1 MRSGDDALLQLARGA
16 LLADDPADSVLA
28 AVLDLDDPQ
37 QRRFGDYELLQRLGR
52 GGMGEVFRARQLSL
66 QREVALKVI
75 AGLGEDAADIAR
87 FLGEARA
94 AAQLHHPHIVPV
106 YEVGLIGDVHFF
118 SMPLAASTLAAK
130 LAGRPLAAGAAL
142 ELMLELAGAV
152 GYAHSLGLLH
162 LDLKP
167 DNVLLDEQ
175 GRAQI
180 ADFGLARAFDP
191 QRLAPAQEISGTP
204 AYMAPEQRD
213 PALGPLGPA
222 SDVYALGAMLLQ
234 FLSGRLPDVA
244 ERSAALAALDA
255 DLAAICRHCLHEEPR
270 RRYAS
275 VAAFAADLARARDGN
290 AVSVRPRRWPERAW
304 RGLRRHPALSLAVAA
319 ALLALCGGL
328 AATAWQWQR
337 AQAALATA
345 ESARQQSSARAE
357 RLRQLAGLMA
367 ASFPS
372 GSASEAQRRSGAE
385 AAMAWLK
392 RETTD
397 PAAQRELLDAFGQA
411 LRSAGKEDAVETLL
425 AEIIRQLGQDYR
437 REQLQQLIIRH
448 DRDSLI
454 AAVLLSSTQP
464 EHAALAAQAR
474 AQLRQEHAGDVATL
488 YALALACHVQND
500 SCTDLQDFQNLTQH
514 APENAV
520 HWMLWPQGMAESE
533 TALAQRLAQAA
544 AAAGF
549 DDHAASQA
557 ALLQRTLQAP
567 PLPDSLRQPLQ
578 AVLDPADMAAS
589 LRRNAVDTVPLPRYA
604 DFVRLCRP
612 DYGALQRQPVLREHC
627 IRFARQALESP
638 AAAVLSRMVGS
649 AMLRRLYRGRPEA
662 EAAYAARR
670 QYVWLGEQL
679 ARRRVDP
686 EQLRQDFAR
695 YGEWQAMERMARRHG
710 IAVAPPADWQ
720 PQDPKMLLLSEDR

>member
-1 MRSGDDALLQLARGA
+1 MQAADATLLQLARGA

-28 AVLDLDDPQ
+28 ALDLDDPQ

-52 GGMGEVFRARQLSL
+52 GGMGVVFRARQLSL

-75 AGLGEDAADIAR
+75 AGLGEDAAAVAR

-118 SMPLAASTLAAK
+118 SMPLAASTLATQLDGRA
-130 LAGRPLAAGAAL
+130 LAPAAAL
-142 ELMLELAGAV
+142 ELMLQLAGAV

-180 ADFGLARAFDP
+180 ADFGLALAFDP

-234 FLSGRLPDVA
+234 FLGGRLPD
-244 ERSAALAALDA
+244 AAGRDALLAGLDA
-255 DLAAICRHCLHEEPR
+255 DLGAICRHCLNEDPR

-275 VAAFAADLARARDGN
+275 VAEFATDLARARDGN
-290 AVSVRPRRWPERAW
+290 AVSVRPRRWAERAW

-319 ALLALCGGL
+319 ALLALCAGL

-337 AQAALATA
+337 AQAALAAA
-345 ESARQQSSARAE
+345 ETARQQSSARAE

-372 GSASEAQRRSGAE
+372 GSASEAQRRAGAE
-385 AAMAWLK
+385 AAVAWLR
-392 RETTD
+392 RETAD

-411 LRSAGKEDAVETLL
+411 LRSAGKDDAVETLL

-437 REQLQQLIIRH
+437 RAQLQQLIARG

-464 EHAALAAQAR
+464 EQAGLAAQAR
-474 AQLRQEHAGDVATL
+474 TQLRQGHPGDVAAL
-488 YALALACHVQND
+488 SALALACHVQNNN
-500 SCTDLQDFQNLTQH
+500 CEEIQDFRNLTRL
-514 APENAV
+514 APDNAV
-520 HWMLWPQGMAESE
+520 HWVLWPQGLAESE
-533 TALAQRLAQAA
+533 RALARRLAQAA
-544 AAAGF
+544 AATTF

-557 ALLQRTLQAP
+557 ALLQRMLQKP
-567 PLPDSLRQPLQ
+567 PLPESLRQPLQ

-589 LRRNAVDTVPLPRYA
+589 LRRTAVDAVPLPRYA

-612 DYGALQRQPVLREHC
+612 DYGALARQPGLREHC
-627 IRFARQALESP
+627 IAFAQRGLTAP
-638 AAAVLSRMVGS
+638 GAAVLSRMVAS
-649 AMLRRLYRGRPEA
+649 AMLRRLYKGRPEA
-662 EAAYAARR
+662 GPAYAARR
-670 QYVWLGEQL
+670 QYVWLAEQFT
-679 ARRRVDP
+679 RRRIDP

-695 YGEWQAMERMARRHG
+695 YGEWQAMERMAQRHG
-710 IAVAPPADWQ
+710 IAATPPADWQ